1 MNLDT
6 ILNIMNKHHLDA
18 DELLLF
24 YLTFIAQTEN
34 GNPERNKAYFRKWYD
49 GGGRERLRTLFE
61 SLKEKGVIKKNY
73 NPSEYD
79 CDEIEFNQNFV
90 KSYFKLTGELG
101 QELWAIYPDNIYV
114 NGKVVSLKNIT
125 KKFLTLDEAWFFYA
139 SSIGHS
145 LEKHKQILELLK
157 WAISEDLI
165 HISIIEFIGS
175 RHWEM
180 LERMKEKGIEGK
192 ASTFDIYQQV

>member
-1 MNLDT
+1 MA
-6 ILNIMNKHHLDA
+6 KHGLTA
-18 DELLLF
+18 DELLLV

-34 GNPERNKAYFRKWYD
+34 GDIERNTVYFKKWYD
-49 GGGRERLRTLFE
+49 NGGQERLRSLFD
-61 SLKEKGVIKKNY
+61 SLKEKNVIKKNY
-73 NPSEYD
+73 NPSTYNP
-79 CDEIEFNQNFV
+79 DEIEFNQNFI

-101 QELWAIYPDNIYV
+101 KELWSAYPDNLYI
-114 NGKVVSLKNIT
+114 NGKVVSLKNIS

-145 LEKHKQILELLK
+145 IEKHNKVLELLK
-157 WAISEDLI
+157 WAVNEDLI
-165 HISIIEFIGS
+165 HISIIEFISS

-192 ASTFDIYQQV
+192 VSTFDIYQQV